1 MALAFD
7 LSLDAP
13 YGEMVRLSPRV
24 SRLLAPNPGL
34 FTFKGTGV
42 YLVGT
47 DPVAV
52 IDPGPDMAEHRAALE
67 RALEGRRVSHI
78 LVTHTH
84 KDHSPAARWL
94 KALSGAPIYGFG
106 PHPVASG
113 ETEEG
118 GDRDLIPDRFVRDGE
133 AIAGK
138 GFRFT
143 ALHTP
148 GHISNHLCFALEEEA
163 ALFCGDTVMGWS
175 TSVIAPPDGDM
186 ADYMASLE
194 RLLARDD
201 RVLYPTHGSPIPAP
215 KAFIAEYL
223 AHRRVREAQ
232 VIACVADG
240 LGTVDAMVGH
250 IYAGLDPKLHPAAA
264 QSLTAHLIKL
274 EQQGR
279 VARGDGRYRL
289 TAST

>member
-1 MALAFD
+1 MTLKFD
-7 LSLDAP
+7 LSLEAP
-13 YGEMVRLSPRV
+13 YGEAVKLSPRV

-34 FTFKGTGV
+34 FTFRGTGV

-67 RALEGRRVSHI
+67 RALLGRRVSHI
-78 LVTHTH
+78 LITHTH

-94 KALSGAPIYGFG
+94 KAVSGAPIYGFG
-106 PHPVASG
+106 PHPVLSG
-113 ETEEG
+113 EVEEG
-118 GDRDLIPDRFVRDGE
+118 GDRDFMPDVIVRNGQR
-133 AIAGK
+133 IAGED
-138 GFRFT
+138 FSFT
-143 ALHTP
+143 AIHTP

-201 RVLYPTHGSPIPAP
+201 SILYPTHGSPIRDP
-215 KAFIAEYL
+215 KSFIAEYL
-223 AHRRVREAQ
+223 AHRRSREAQ
-232 VIACVADG
+232 VIACVAEG
-240 LGTVDAMVGH
+240 IGTLRAMVER
-250 IYAGLDPKLHPAAA
+250 IYSGVDPKLHPAAA
-264 QSLTAHLIKL
+264 QSLAAHLIKL
-274 EQQGR
+274 EHEGR
-279 VARGDGRYRL
+279 VAQQEGRYRL